1 MIGEAM
7 SNCGKVWLVGAGPG
21 DAGLIT
27 VKGKALLELADVVI
41 YDALIQLELL
51 AQIPEKTKKIH
62 VGKRAG
68 NHSATQEQI
77 NQIILE
83 EALKGKKVVRLKGG
97 DPFVFG
103 RGGEELELL
112 LEHGIPFEIVPGITS
127 AVSVLAYAGIPV
139 THREFTSSF
148 HVITGHT
155 SKGKKKSVNYQALAK
170 LDGTLIFL
178 MGSSSMEE
186 ICNRLMQEG
195 MSPDTPAALL
205 ERGTTA
211 RQRKVISTLE
221 HLKRDCD
228 RVGIQTPAIIV
239 VGQVCR
245 LANQLEWVEK
255 LPLGGVQVLVTRE
268 KKKASTLS
276 KKLLEQGAHVIE
288 LPAIGTTAIE
298 DKSEFQIAVKE
309 IMQQKTVQWIVLT
322 SPTGVEMFFSLL
334 KKEKIDLRR
343 FLSDTLRFAVSGS
356 ATAVALER
364 YGIYADLMPK
374 KFSGKDLGRAFE
386 TSVDRNEMLY
396 LFRSELADEELP
408 NYLAEAGFYYKE
420 IPIYHTIPHMDLEW
434 VESVWDSIEKKEIDY
449 VTFTSAS
456 TVKGFVQAIGE
467 RDFSIVPAICIG
479 EKTADWARRYGMNVS
494 ISPEATMDSMVKMM
508 IKNKE
513 RFD

>member
-1 MIGEAM
+1 M
-7 SNCGKVWLVGAGPG
+7 CGKVWLVGAGPG

-51 AQIPEKTKKIH
+51 VQIPEKTKKIH

-68 NHSATQEQI
+68 NHSATQEEI

-112 LEHGIPFEIVPGITS
+112 LEHNIPFEIVPGITS

-155 SKGKKKSVNYQALAK
+155 SKGTKKNVDYPSLAK
-170 LDGTLIFL
+170 LGGTLIFL
-178 MGSSSMEE
+178 MGISSMEE
-186 ICNRLMQEG
+186 ICNRLIQEG
-195 MSPDTPAALL
+195 MPSDTPAAML
-205 ERGTTA
+205 EQGTTA
-211 RQRKVISTLE
+211 KQRKVISTLKN
-221 HLKRDCD
+221 LKRDCD
-228 RVGIQTPAIIV
+228 QIGAKTPAIIV
-239 VGQVCR
+239 VGQVCK

-255 LPLGGVQVLVTRE
+255 LPLGDVQVIVTRE
-268 KKKASTLS
+268 KTKASKLS

-288 LPAIGTTAIE
+288 LPAIETASME
-298 DKSEFQIAVKE
+298 DDSNFQDAIKE
-309 IMQQKTVQWIVLT
+309 IMEQKTVRWIVLT

-343 FLSDTLRFAVSGS
+343 FLSDTLRFAVSGT
-356 ATAVALER
+356 ATAAALER

-374 KFSGKDLGRAFE
+374 KFSGKDLGKAFE
-386 TSVDRNEMLY
+386 ASVDRNEKLY

-408 NYLAEAGFYYKE
+408 NYLKDRGFCCKE
-420 IPIYHTIPHMDLEW
+420 VPIYRTVSRMNLEW
-434 VESVWDSIEKKEIDY
+434 VESVWDGMEKQEIDY
-449 VTFTSAS
+449 VAFTSAS
-456 TVKGFVQAIGE
+456 TVRGFVQAMGE
-467 RDFSIVPAICIG
+467 RDFSIVSAVCIG
-479 EKTADWARRYGMNVS
+479 EKTAACAREYGMNVW
-494 ISPEATMDSMVKMM
+494 ISEEATMDSMVEMM
-508 IKNKE
+508 IKMKQ
-513 RFD
+513 RLD

>member
-1 MIGEAM
+1 M
-7 SNCGKVWLVGAGPG
+7 SSCGKVWLVGAGPG

-27 VKGKALLELADVVI
+27 VKGKALLELADVII

-51 AQIPEKTKKIH
+51 AQIPEKTEKIH

-68 NHSATQEQI
+68 NHSVTQEQI
-77 NQIILE
+77 NQIILQ

-112 LEHGIPFEIVPGITS
+112 VEHKIPFEIVPGITS

-148 HVITGHT
+148 HVITGHM

-178 MGSSSMEE
+178 MGTSAMEE
-186 ICNRLMQEG
+186 ICNSLIQEG

-211 RQRKVISTLE
+211 KQRKVISTLE

-228 RVGIQTPAIIV
+228 RVCVQTPAIIV
-239 VGQVCR
+239 VGQVCK
-245 LANQLEWVEK
+245 LADELEWVEK
-255 LPLGGVQVLVTRE
+255 LPLGGTQVLVTRE
-268 KKKASTLS
+268 KNKASTLS
-276 KKLLEQGAHVIE
+276 KKLLEHGAHVIE
-288 LPAIGTTAIE
+288 LPAIQTTAME
-298 DKSEFQIAVKE
+298 DRSEFQMAVKE
-309 IMQQKTVQWIVLT
+309 IMGQKTDQWIVLT

-334 KKEKIDLRR
+334 KEEKIDLRQ
-343 FLSDTLRFAVSGS
+343 FLSPALRFAVSGA
-356 ATAVALER
+356 ATAAALKR
-364 YGIYADLMPK
+364 YGIYADLMPE
-374 KFSGKDLGRAFE
+374 KFSGKDLGQAFQ
-386 TSVDRNEMLY
+386 TNVNSNQKLY
-396 LFRSELADEELP
+396 LFRSELADKELP
-408 NYLAEAGFYYKE
+408 NYLTKAGFCYKE
-420 IPIYHTIPHMDLEW
+420 IPIYHTTSHMDSEW
-434 VESVWDSIEKKEIDY
+434 TESIWDSIEKKEIDY

-456 TVKGFVQAIGE
+456 TVNGFVQAIGE

-479 EKTADWARRYGMNVS
+479 EKTATCARTYGMNVCV
-494 ISPEATMDSMVKMM
+494 SPEATMDSMVETIVKRKK
-508 IKNKE
+508 IS
-513 RFD
+513 D